1 MDSSTSEAT
10 PQGTGAP
17 GAENPS
23 GGKLAWH
30 TPQVEEVPFT
40 RTEAGGGGATY
51 DAGFYSFGSI

>member
-1 MDSSTSEAT
+1 MQSSSNDAT
-10 PQGTGAP
+10 PHTPGAP
-17 GAENPS
+17 GAESPS

-40 RTEAGGGGATY
+40 RTEAGGSGATY

>member
-1 MDSSTSEAT
+1 MQSSSNDAT
-10 PQGTGAP
+10 PQALRAP
-17 GAENPS
+17 GAETPS